1 MCKSGK
7 EKSGKLMARK
17 LKQQVVIH
25 PAEFSAGVAQ
35 FSSNDDFT
43 IAFLTPLFQ

>member
-1 MCKSGK
+1 MV
-7 EKSGKLMARK
+7 RK

-25 PAEFSAGVAQ
+25 PAEFSTGVAP

-43 IAFLTPLFQ
+43 IAFLTHAFAKIACWTSTT